1 MLRYIVC
8 FIVNSTRAGMAAM
21 DIVLHT
27 VVSKALRIRVAGKP
41 PAPQAA
47 HEHPKGPAV
56 KQALPSIPGAA
67 AAAGKAV
74 AMSIKGGG
82 GKKAAKWWSQML

>member
-1 MLRYIVC
+1 MS
-8 FIVNSTRAGMAAM
+8 STRAGMAAM

-41 PAPQAA
+41 PAPKAA
-47 HEHPKGPAV
+47 HEHPKGPGL
-56 KQALPSIPGAA
+56 KLALPSIPGA

-74 AMSIKGGG
+74 AMSIKERGA
-82 GKKAAKWWSQML
+82 KKAAKVVD